1 MSEDKDTIRFD
12 PAEAEAR
19 WRGRWEAWG
28 LHRWDPTRPRQES
41 FVIDSPPLTVSGSL
55 HVGHVFS
62 YTHQDLLARFKRMRG
77 FNVFYPMGWDD
88 NGLPTER
95 RVQNYFNVRCDSTVP
110 YRPGHRPAPGRQG
123 LPELVSRLNFIELC
137 EELTAQDEVV
147 FKDLFSRGKD
157 VRSIAM
163 RRTRF
168 CGNDTPVARSTSRS
182 SRRASVISASER

>member
-19 WRGRWEAWG
+19 WRGRWEEWG
-28 LHRWDPTRPRQES
+28 LHRWDPTRPREES

-95 RVQNYFNVRCDSTVP
+95 RVQNYFNVRCDPTVP
-110 YRPGHRPAPGRQG
+110 YRPSHRPAPGRQG
-123 LPELVSRLNFIELC
+123 PPELVSRLNFIELC
-137 EELTAQDEVV
+137 EQLTAQDEVV
-147 FKDLFSRGKD
+147 FKDLF
-157 VRSIAM
+157 
-163 RRTRF
+163 RRLGLSVDWSQEYATINTH
-168 CGNDTPVARSTSRS
+168 C
-182 SRRASVISASER
+182 RRLSQLSFLRLWLR